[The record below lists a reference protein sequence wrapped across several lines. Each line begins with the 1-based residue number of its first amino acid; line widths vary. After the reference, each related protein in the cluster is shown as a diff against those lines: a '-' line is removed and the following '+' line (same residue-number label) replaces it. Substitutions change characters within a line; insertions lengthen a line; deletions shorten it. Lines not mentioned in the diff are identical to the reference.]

1 MRVFQHYGLTICVMV
16 AGLIHLLAFVSF
28 DTAAG
33 VTGAGDFG
41 DYSVSLQA
49 STASL
54 AQMVDSWDTAPDVIT
69 QSITFTPPSVEAPPQ
84 PDQVPAKPVS
94 MPAPMAPS
102 MPASPEQP
110 QIPLMTA
117 VVQQPTEPDI
127 VVEME
132 ASPRPPQRPAPPVN
146 TVEQAAQVASGTGG
160 GATAGAAAQPTDSV
174 SQSPASVTS
183 AAQQW
188 AAAIKGQI
196 ERAKRYPSNAGGAS
210 GSAVVV
216 LTVGNDGRLVGVSV
230 SASSGNRALDRAAVD
245 AVRRAGQFPA
255 APTDLTNARYSFSL
269 TISFEV

>member
-1 MRVFQHYGLTICVMV
+1 MT
-16 AGLIHLLAFVSF
+16 
-28 DTAAG
+28 
-33 VTGAGDFG
+33 
-41 DYSVSLQA
+41 
-49 STASL
+49 
-54 AQMVDSWDTAPDVIT
+54 
-69 QSITFTPPSVEAPPQ
+69 
-84 PDQVPAKPVS
+84 
-94 MPAPMAPS
+94 PS

-117 VVQQPTEPDI
+117 VVQQPAEPDI

-132 ASPRPPQRPAPPVN
+132 ASPRPPQRPAPPVS
-146 TVEQAAQVASGTGG
+146 TVEQAAQVASGAGG
-160 GATAGAAAQPTDSV
+160 GAAAGTVQPTDSV
-174 SQSPASVTS
+174 SQTAASVTN
-183 AAQQW
+183 AAKQW

-255 APTDLTNARYSFSL
+255 APTGLTNARYSFSL

>member
-1 MRVFQHYGLTICVMV
+1 MRVFQHYGLTICVLV

-28 DTAAG
+28 DTAGG
-33 VTGAGDFG
+33 VAGAGDSG

-54 AQMVDSWDTAPDVIT
+54 AQLVDSWDTAPDVIT
-69 QSITFTPPSVEAPPQ
+69 QSITFTPPSVEAPSL
-84 PDQVPAKPVS
+84 PDQVPARPVAMS
-94 MPAPMAPS
+94 APMTPA

-117 VVQQPTEPDI
+117 VVQQPAEPDTT
-127 VVEME
+127 VETE

-146 TVEQAAQVASGTGG
+146 TVEQASQVASGAGG
-160 GATAGAAAQPTDSV
+160 GATAGAAQPTDSV
-174 SQSPASVTS
+174 SQTAASVTN

-255 APTDLTNARYSFSL
+255 APTGLTNARYSFSL